1 MSLRLY
7 EPIRARTIPQLGRR
21 ILLMSKYASIAA
33 MLALAGVSAFA
44 QTGTP
49 SSKATAAINTA
60 VWCTYSTS
68 GSASDT
74 GVPAVSSCTD
84 LFSGAAV
91 TPTPDNFIPIM
102 ATTIK
107 VSNSQSLFVTPS
119 MVTGL
124 YTNTA
129 VKTRTSGGTGSS
141 STAVA
146 MGGVYLRAVLYDASG
161 NMIVAFPIQA
171 CTSDILG
178 CVLVPSTG
186 GAGSAYGVML
196 DSRIQTLSQTLSGCT
211 VSTGGTCSFDLTTQL
226 ILQTASSHT
235 FGFIFP
241 NVGVGTYT
249 VSIQAAL
256 DSNASTSGTAYAVGA
271 SAFGLGS
278 VTVESVRLV
287 HGFSF

>member
-1 MSLRLY
+1 
-7 EPIRARTIPQLGRR
+7 
-21 ILLMSKYASIAA
+21 MSKFACFVTV
-33 MLALAGVSAFA
+33 LALASVSALA
-44 QTGTP
+44 QNA

-60 VWCTYSTS
+60 VWCTYTTS
-68 GSASDT
+68 GSASAT
-74 GVPAVSSCTD
+74 GVPAVNSCVD
-84 LFSGAAV
+84 LFSGASV

-102 ATTIK
+102 ATSIK

-119 MVTGL
+119 LVTGL

-129 VKTRTSGGTGSS
+129 VKTHTGGGTGST

-146 MGGVYLRAVLYDASG
+146 MGGVYLRAVLYDQNG
-161 NMIVAFPIQA
+161 NMIVAYPLQA
-171 CTSDILG
+171 CTPDILG

-186 GAGSAYGVML
+186 GAGSGYGVVL

-226 ILQTASSHT
+226 ILQTTSSHT
-235 FGFIFP
+235 FGFVFP

-249 VSIQAAL
+249 VSIQAAV

-287 HGFSF
+287 HDFSF

>member
-1 MSLRLY
+1 
-7 EPIRARTIPQLGRR
+7 
-21 ILLMSKYASIAA
+21 MSKYVYLVAI
-33 MLALAGVSAFA
+33 LALCSVGAFA
-44 QTGTP
+44 Q

-60 VWCTYSTS
+60 VWCTYNTS

-74 GVPAVSSCTD
+74 GVASVNSCTD
-84 LFSGAAV
+84 LFSGAEV
-91 TPTPDNFIPIM
+91 TETPDHFIQVM
-102 ATTIK
+102 SSTIK

-119 MVTGL
+119 LVTGL

-129 VKTRTSGGTGSS
+129 VKNHTSGGTGST

-146 MGGVYLRAVLYDASG
+146 MGGVYLRAVLYDSDG
-161 NMIVAFPIQA
+161 NMIVAYPINE
-171 CTSDILG
+171 CSGDILG
-178 CVLVPSTG
+178 CQLVPSTG
-186 GAGSAYGVML
+186 GTGSGYGVVL

-226 ILQTASSHT
+226 ILQTATAHT

-249 VSIQAAL
+249 VSIQAAVN
-256 DSNASTSGTAYAVGA
+256 SNANTSGTAYAVGA

>member
-1 MSLRLY
+1 
-7 EPIRARTIPQLGRR
+7 
-21 ILLMSKYASIAA
+21 MSKYVCLAAVLVLSSI
-33 MLALAGVSAFA
+33 GAFA
-44 QTGTP
+44 Q

-68 GSASDT
+68 TSGDT
-74 GVPAVSSCTD
+74 SGIPTVSSCTN
-84 LFSGAAV
+84 LFSGAEV
-91 TPTPDNFIPIM
+91 TATPDNFIPIM
-102 ATTIK
+102 TSTIK

-119 MVTGL
+119 LVTGL

-129 VKTRTSGGTGSS
+129 VKSKTSGGTGST

-146 MGGVYLRAVLYDASG
+146 MGGVYLRAVLYDEND
-161 NMIVAFPIQA
+161 NMIVAFPIQECSA
-171 CTSDILG
+171 DILG
-178 CVLVPSTG
+178 CVLVPSSG
-186 GAGSAYGVML
+186 GAGSGYGVVL

-226 ILQTASSHT
+226 ILQTATAHT

-249 VSIQAAL
+249 VSIQAAV
-256 DSNASTSGTAYAVGA
+256 DSNANTSTTNGGAYAVGA

-287 HGFSF
+287 HNFSF

>member
-1 MSLRLY
+1 
-7 EPIRARTIPQLGRR
+7 
-21 ILLMSKYASIAA
+21 MSKFACFVTA
-33 MLALAGVSAFA
+33 LALASASALA
-44 QTGTP
+44 QTNA
-49 SSKATAAINTA
+49 SSKATAAINTT

-68 GSASDT
+68 GSASNT
-74 GVPAVSSCTD
+74 GVPAVNSCVD
-84 LFSGAAV
+84 LFSGASV

-102 ATTIK
+102 ATSIK

-119 MVTGL
+119 LVTGL

-129 VKTRTSGGTGSS
+129 VKTHTGSGT

-146 MGGVYLRAVLYDASG
+146 MGGVYLRAVLYDENG
-161 NMIVAFPIQA
+161 NMVVAYPIQK
-171 CTSDILG
+171 CTPDILG
-178 CVLVPSTG
+178 CVLVPSAG
-186 GAGSAYGVML
+186 GAGSGYGVVL
-196 DSRIQTLSQTLSGCT
+196 DSRIQTLSQTLSACT

-226 ILQTASSHT
+226 ILQTTSSHT

-249 VSIQAAL
+249 VSIQAAV

-287 HGFSF
+287 HDFSF

>member
-1 MSLRLY
+1 M
-7 EPIRARTIPQLGRR
+7 P
-21 ILLMSKYASIAA
+21 KYPCIAA

-84 LFSGAAV
+84 LFSGASV
-91 TPTPDNFIPIM
+91 TPTPDDFIPIM
-102 ATTIK
+102 GTTIK

-119 MVTGL
+119 LVTGL

-129 VKTRTSGGTGSS
+129 VKTHTSGGTGST

-178 CVLVPSTG
+178 CVLVPSSG
-186 GAGSAYGVML
+186 GPNSAYGVVL

-211 VSTGGTCSFDLTTQL
+211 VSTAGTCSFDLTTQL
-226 ILQTASSHT
+226 IMQTASSHT

-256 DSNASTSGTAYAVGA
+256 DSNANTSGTGAAYAVGA

-278 VTVESVRLV
+278 VTVESVRMV
-287 HGFSF
+287 HSFSF

>member
-1 MSLRLY
+1 M
-7 EPIRARTIPQLGRR
+7 Q
-21 ILLMSKYASIAA
+21 KHASIAA
-33 MLALAGVSAFA
+33 ILALAATGAFA
-44 QTGTP
+44 QSGTP

-68 GSASDT
+68 TSGD
-74 GVPAVSSCTD
+74 VSGIPTVNSCVD
-84 LFSGAAV
+84 LFSGAQI

-102 ATTIK
+102 STAIK

-119 MVTGL
+119 LVTGL

-129 VKTRTSGGTGSS
+129 VKSKTSGGTGST

-146 MGGVYLRAVLYDASG
+146 MGGVYLRAVLRDPTNPDPAT
-161 NMIVAFPIQA
+161 NVVAIAYPIEECA
-171 CTSDILG
+171 IIAAEGGTPPLG
-178 CVLVPSTG
+178 CQQTANG
-186 GAGSAYGVML
+186 EWGVVL
-196 DSRIQTLSQTLSGCT
+196 DSRVQTLSQTLSGCT
-211 VSTGGTCSFDLTTQL
+211 VSITGGATGTCSFDLTTQL
-226 ILQTASSHT
+226 ILQTASAHS

-241 NVGVGTYT
+241 NVGVGTYN
-249 VSIQAAL
+249 VSIEAAV
-256 DSNASTSGTAYAVGA
+256 DSDASTSSTNGGSYAVGA